1 MQKLTALT
9 LGAAMIGF
17 CGFIYDG
24 ATAQAGAA
32 CPAREVS
39 IYFDKDTT
47 AFNKF
52 SQQLV
57 ERVATEAKACGSK
70 QVVAEVKSGADRAE
84 AVSSAFQHL
93 GVKVVLVGQPSAT
106 PAADS
111 IADREVVIRV
121 ASATQSRRVG

>member
-1 MQKLTALT
+1 MQRLTALT
-9 LGAAMIGF
+9 LGAALIGL
-17 CGFIYDG
+17 GGLVYDN
-24 ATAQAGAA
+24 ASAQTPAA

-47 AFNKF
+47 AFNTF

-70 QVVAEVKSGADRAE
+70 QVEAEVKSGPDRAE
-84 AVSSAFQHL
+84 AVSNAFQHL
-93 GVKVVLVGQPSAT
+93 GVKVVLIGQPATKSA
-106 PAADS
+106 AES

-121 ASATQSRRVG
+121 ASAGQTRRVG